1 MSEVA
6 GIRRFRSRAP
16 FASYNGTTPIPVWS
30 SNKTHFRL
38 NCGGNRQINA
48 ALYRIVLTQ
57 IRRDGPGYP
66 NLQRRLAEGR
76 TKAEALRTL
85 KPHLSDEVYR
95 RLLLAELETSDA
107 TEALTGAVWRR
118 SLPL

>member
-1 MSEVA
+1 
-6 GIRRFRSRAP
+6 
-16 FASYNGTTPIPVWS
+16 VWS

-38 NCGGNRQINA
+38 NGGGNRQINA

-76 TKAEALRTL
+76 TKAEALQTL

-95 RLLLAELETSDA
+95 RLPLAELETSDA

-118 SLPL
+118 SLPLSVMTAFSFQPIKASSRATWCTSTEV